1 MWIGVDFQVV
11 TLGFV
16 LQMLCV
22 FFKTAYTTFIE
33 RFFNL
38 YKVMFKIYLTLH
50 E

>member
-1 MWIGVDFQVV
+1 MWIGVDFQIV

-16 LQMLCV
+16 LQMPCV